1 MTNNIETFDYHIN
14 WRTKGHHPGQ
24 HKSNQ
29 RGMGIEFAGHSNL
42 IDYPDPRR
50 IDIRQSMRDPLEQ
63 IYVRIFNQRSTTPVM
78 VVTDLS
84 SSMNYGLKRTKLNL
98 ASEIGTVISNSV
110 ISRSDALGFIGFNEH
125 TETKWWSPL
134 SYRPHKTQLLIK
146 RLQNHNSI
154 GSGHKGIKNIFRII
168 PRDHTLIF
176 LISDFHMPI
185 KDIEHS
191 LSRLTKH
198 TIVPIILW
206 NRSEYEDLPRFGII
220 SITDPESG
228 LEKTIFLRKTML
240 KKIKEQ
246 FKRRK
251 KELEKIFLKYNSPPF
266 FVNDRFEALEMTKYF
281 NEHYHA

>member
-240 KKIKEQ
+240 KKIKDQ

-266 FVNDRFEALEMTKYF
+266 FVNDKFEVLEMTKYF

>member
-1 MTNNIETFDYHIN
+1 MINNIETFDYHIN

-146 RLQNHNSI
+146 RLKDHNSI

-206 NRSEYEDLPRFGII
+206 NRTEYEDLPRFGII

>member
-1 MTNNIETFDYHIN
+1 MINNIETFDYHIN

-206 NRSEYEDLPRFGII
+206 NRTEYEDLPRFGII

-266 FVNDRFEALEMTKYF
+266 FVNDKFEALEMTKYF
-281 NEHYHA
+281 NEHYHE

>member
-146 RLQNHNSI
+146 RLKDHNSI

>member
-1 MTNNIETFDYHIN
+1 MINNIETFDYHIN

-98 ASEIGTVISNSV
+98 ASEIGTIISNSV

-146 RLQNHNSI
+146 RLKDHNSI

-206 NRSEYEDLPRFGII
+206 NRTEYEDLPRFGII

-240 KKIKEQ
+240 KKIKDQ

>member
-240 KKIKEQ
+240 KKIKDQ

-266 FVNDRFEALEMTKYF
+266 FVNDKFEALEMTKYF

>member
-1 MTNNIETFDYHIN
+1 MNNIETFDYHIN

-24 HKSNQ
+24 HKSDQ

-84 SSMNYGLKRTKLNL
+84 SSMNYGLKKSKLNL
-98 ASEIGTVISNSV
+98 AAEIATTITNSAA
-110 ISRSDALGFIGFNEH
+110 SKSDALGFIGFNER
-125 TETKWWSPL
+125 TETQWWSPL
-134 SYRPHKTQLLIK
+134 SYRPHKARLLISK
-146 RLQNHNSI
+146 LLKHNPK
-154 GSGHKGIKNIFRII
+154 GAGHEGIKNVFRIL

-176 LISDFHMPI
+176 LISDFHMPL
-185 KDIEHS
+185 KDIEYS

-206 NRSEYEDLPRFGII
+206 NKSEYEDLPRFGII
-220 SITDPESG
+220 AVTDPESG
-228 LEKTIFLRKTML
+228 QEKTIFLRKKML
-240 KKIKEQ
+240 NKIKDK
-246 FKRRK
+246 FLNRK
-251 KELEKIFLKYNSPPF
+251 EELEKIFLKYDSPAF
-266 FVNDRFEALEMTKYF
+266 FVNDNFKALEMTQYF
-281 NEHYHA
+281 NKHYHA

>member
-266 FVNDRFEALEMTKYF
+266 FVNDKFEALEMTKYF

>member
-206 NRSEYEDLPRFGII
+206 NRTEYEDLPRFGII

-240 KKIKEQ
+240 KKIKDQ

-266 FVNDRFEALEMTKYF
+266 FVNDKFEVLEMTKYF

>member
-146 RLQNHNSI
+146 RLKDHNSI

-240 KKIKEQ
+240 KKIKDQ